1 MSDAFPLR
9 AEAVRALEENLW
21 ALWSRFGR
29 GDGCTLHEDRD
40 ALWYDTPIS
49 TLPYNGV
56 LRFTVDEDPDRRI
69 DELFEHYRR
78 RGVPSLWIVHPT
90 ARPADLA
97 GRLRRRGLEQIEE
110 CAGMSA
116 DLAAL
121 PPPPS
126 APTGTRIAEVTGA
139 DAICD
144 FLELVAWRWN
154 IPAGA
159 AAALP
164 AVMRAFELGVAGSV
178 VRVWL
183 AWRSGVAVAKV
194 GLHLA
199 AGAAGLYGV
208 ATRPEARGQGL
219 ARTLTLHAFA
229 SARAAGYRLGVLH
242 ATPMA
247 RSLYEK
253 LGFRS
258 QACFGIFAPPHS
270 LHL

>member
-1 MSDAFPLR
+1 MIDAVSLESD
-9 AEAVRALEENLW
+9 AVRALEENLW

-29 GDGCTLHEDRD
+29 GDGCTLHEERD

-49 TLPYNGV
+49 VLPYNAV
-56 LRFTVDEDPDRRI
+56 LRFCVDQDADRRI
-69 DELFEHYRR
+69 DALFDHYRR
-78 RGVPSLWIVHPT
+78 RGVPFFWIVHPS

-97 GRLRRRGLEQIEE
+97 QRLRRRGLEQIEE

-126 APTGTRIAEVTGA
+126 PPAGTRIAEVTSA
-139 DAICD
+139 DRLGD

-154 IPAGA
+154 IPAA
-159 AAALP
+159 AAASLP
-164 AVMRAFELGVAGSV
+164 AVTRAFELGVPGSAA
-178 VRVWL
+178 RVWL
-183 AWRSGVAVAKV
+183 AWQGGVPVAKV
-194 GLHLA
+194 GLYLA

-208 ATRPEARGQGL
+208 ATRPQARGQGL
-219 ARTLTLHAFA
+219 ARALTLHAF
-229 SARAAGYRLGVLH
+229 SAARDAGHRLGVLH
-242 ATPMA
+242 STPMA
-247 RSLYEK
+247 RSLYDR

-258 QACFGIFAPPHS
+258 HAGFGIFAPPHS